1 MRKSNFGFW
10 ILDFRFMLPSIYI
23 FNPTCELAIANGSPY
38 YTPPA
43 RLRKFENDLS
53 FLPAWLGEEKDQVLV
68 HGSMSSEFRDRM
80 CDLGFRLPETMDLD
94 EALKNPDWISN
105 PKSRLAPWGW
115 SPTVYQLFKN
125 VMPSFC
131 ADFQQSPVGKW
142 QDIHKKLYSRLT
154 AINLLD
160 SILQKHS
167 ANWLPDYA
175 DLPVV
180 CCSLE
185 QIHKEVN
192 RGVRTVVKTPWSSS
206 GRGLL
211 LFPNIDSAKKNDEI
225 LSGMLNQQNFVTVE
239 PWLTKVMDLSY
250 QFISNAGTIRYVGR
264 TIFETD
270 QKGRYVRNLLTD
282 SLDEPTE
289 AGTFLAEHDSEVVS
303 ILLNAL
309 SVSGYATHYE
319 GWIGVDA
326 LVSRT
331 SRGTLKFH
339 PMIEINGRFTMG
351 AIALKIRE
359 YLAPNSSG
367 FMQMYY
373 SKSINFHSFCQKMEA
388 EKPLIMENQK
398 IVSGFLPLTPP
409 SAEHYFGGYIDVK
422 NS

>member
-1 MRKSNFGFW
+1 MPPDIF
-10 ILDFRFMLPSIYI
+10 Y
-23 FNPTCELAIANGSPY
+23 FNPTCEPAIANGSPY
-38 YTPPA
+38 YTPTA
-43 RLRKFENDLS
+43 RLRKFEYDLG

-68 HGSMSSEFRDRM
+68 QGSTGNEFRAR
-80 CDLGFRLPETMDLD
+80 LYEIGFRLPEILNLD
-94 EALKNPDWISN
+94 EALKSADWITS
-105 PKSRLAPWGW
+105 PKSKLAPWGW
-115 SPTVYQLFKN
+115 SPAVYQLFRN
-125 VMPSFC
+125 VLPSFS

-142 QDIHKKLYSRLT
+142 QDVHQKLYSRLT
-154 AINLLD
+154 AIDLLD

-167 ANWLPDYA
+167 TDWLPEYS

-185 QIHKEVN
+185 QIYKEVSG
-192 RGVRTVVKTPWSSS
+192 RVRTVVKTPWSSS

-211 LFPNIDSAKKNDEI
+211 LFPNIDSKKKNDEI
-225 LSGMLNQQNFVTVE
+225 LSGMLNQQNFVSVE

-250 QFISNAGTIRYVGR
+250 QFTSYAGKISYVGR

-270 QKGRYVRNLLTD
+270 QKGRYIRNLLTD
-282 SLDEPTE
+282 SVDETTE
-289 AGTFLAEHDSEVVS
+289 AGSFLAEHNSEVVS
-303 ILLNAL
+303 MLLNAL
-309 SVSGYATHYE
+309 SDSSYATQYE

-326 LVSRT
+326 LISRT

-359 YLAPNSSG
+359 YLAADSSG
-367 FMQMYY
+367 FMQLFY
-373 SKSINFHSFCQKMEA
+373 SKSVNFHSFCQKMEA
-388 EKPLIMENQK
+388 ERPLIMEDKK

-409 SAEHYFGGYIDVK
+409 SEVHHFGAYIDVR